1 MQSCFFHG
9 HYHTLPF
16 PTLRS
21 FKNSA
26 DSFIA
31 VNKQNIHLRAEEMV
45 WWVKWLLSKQEDKV
59 RHEGTVLKTPRPV
72 GQKNV
77 NSKG

>member
-1 MQSCFFHG
+1 MFFSWPLS
-9 HYHTLPF
+9 YLAF
-16 PTLRS
+16 STLRS
-21 FKNSA
+21 FKNSV

-31 VNKQNIHLRAEEMV
+31 VNKPNIHLRAEEMV
-45 WWVKWLLSKQEDKV
+45 WWVKRLLSKQEDKV
-59 RHEGTVLKTPRPV
+59 RHDGTVLKTPGSV